1 MRINYKKLFTPT
13 IINTFNNKQ
22 DVHKKIYAMLE
33 YETEMKLGISN
44 EPFKWT
50 LSNITVSTE
59 SLEILQA
66 FIYSVNH
73 TKIIVDAESINKL
86 KNKIKYYK
94 YKGKQIYMKC
104 NK

>member
-13 IINTFNNKQ
+13 IINAFNNKQ
-22 DVHKKIYAMLE
+22 GDCKKIYAMLE

-50 LSNITVSTE
+50 VSNVTVSTE

-66 FIYSVNH
+66 FIHSVNP
-73 TKIIVDAESINKL
+73 TKIIIESESVNKL

-94 YKGKQIYMKC
+94 YKGKQIYMKY